1 MYSFDS
7 RVRYSEV
14 DHNKVMT
21 ASTIINYFQDCSN
34 FQSDSLG
41 VGIEELTKRS
51 RVWIMSSWQ
60 LVINRYPTLG
70 EQITIGTWPY
80 EYNGIYG
87 YRNFIL
93 YDEKKEV
100 AAVANSIWVLLDTNL
115 NRPVKITDEDY
126 QAYKNEPAYPME
138 YADRKI
144 RVPKELISLPSFA
157 VMPSFIDVL
166 NHVNNAQYIRMAT
179 DYVDENFQITQMRAD
194 YRKSALLGDII
205 YPKISKTNDC
215 ITVVLSDKEGQPYVT
230 VAFYGT
236 TV

>member
-1 MYSFDS
+1 MYCFDS

-14 DHNKVMT
+14 DHNKTMNV
-21 ASTIINYFQDCSN
+21 SSIINYFQDCSN

-41 VGIEELTKRS
+41 VGISELTKRS

-60 LVINRYPTLG
+60 LIINRYPTIG
-70 EQITIGTWPY
+70 ETITIGTWPY
-80 EYNGIYG
+80 DRKGMYG

-100 AAVANSIWVLLDTNL
+100 AAVANSIWVLMDTNL

-126 QAYKNEPAYPME
+126 QAYQNEPAYPME

-144 RVPKELISLPSFA
+144 KIPGKLTPLPPFV

-179 DYVDENFQITQMRAD
+179 DYVDENFKVTQMRAD
-194 YRKSALLGDII
+194 YQKSALLGDMI
-205 YPKISKTNDC
+205 YPNISKTKDC
-215 ITVVLSDKEGQPYVT
+215 ITVVLSDKDGQPYVT
-230 VAFYGT
+230 VAFYGNA
-236 TV
+236 V